1 MGISEKIKTID
12 NKIEQNKAQYNFAR
26 QTAKISALSS
36 GNVSKYKFLSSKDV
50 LSEKDLLEKAATIKR
65 LEYSPLGKELS
76 AQADMAKKQYQK
88 LDDTY
93 EFDNIIKKEKPV
105 LENYSK
111 SDLIYNSSYCFYKYY
126 RESKKFD
133 NLSLESKYLFLAE
146 FFIDLNK
153 SNKLNPKNKAQK
165 RKKMNVYDN
174 ASDLYNNFLA
184 IYFNEY
190 NEILDAKRNKMKH
203 KYEPKKLFLETY
215 NYDVWFE
222 NQESSDTKRKSDK
235 EESVDLSY
243 MPSLEGD
250 EEVKEG
256 KGLKNLTPNK
266 LLTRLP
272 ILLAQIKAGNN
283 SYNLKNEIR
292 EILYLLCK
300 HNKITKKFYNNLIK
314 SLH

>member
-1 MGISEKIKTID
+1 
-12 NKIEQNKAQYNFAR
+12 
-26 QTAKISALSS
+26 
-36 GNVSKYKFLSSKDV
+36 
-50 LSEKDLLEKAATIKR
+50 
-65 LEYSPLGKELS
+65 
-76 AQADMAKKQYQK
+76 
-88 LDDTY
+88 
-93 EFDNIIKKEKPV
+93 
-105 LENYSK
+105 
-111 SDLIYNSSYCFYKYY
+111 
-126 RESKKFD
+126 
-133 NLSLESKYLFLAE
+133 
-146 FFIDLNK
+146 
-153 SNKLNPKNKAQK
+153 
-165 RKKMNVYDN
+165 MNVYDN
-174 ASDLYNNFLA
+174 ASDLYNDFLG